1 MNDSKMTKLDDK
13 YLNRAMPNVVLEDT
27 EIEQVDNLFMWLGRA
42 FGLVAIL
49 AAVGY
54 VIRAWL
60 S

>member
-13 YLNRAMPNVVLEDT
+13 YLNRAMPNVVLEDI

-54 VIRAWL
+54 IIRAWL